1 MRSPE
6 ILLGTLFSLV
16 AAAGPTGAQAPN
28 PVAWVVKTA
37 PHGNVK
43 PGSKF
48 AVSVVGTVQTGW
60 HLYAM
65 EEPDGGPIA
74 TQVGLAEGD
83 PASVLRVSAS
93 KPQTIHDDALQLD
106 TGVYLTTA
114 EFTLS
119 LKAATAPSHDPL
131 HVLVRYQTCNN
142 KVCLP
147 PRTQTIEVPVRIGQ

>member
-1 MRSPE
+1 MRSSE
-6 ILLGTLFSLV
+6 IIFGTLISLV
-16 AAAGPTGAQAPN
+16 AIVNPSGAQAPT
-28 PVAWVVKTA
+28 PVTWAVKTA

-48 AVSVVGTVQTGW
+48 AVSVVGTVQPGW

-65 EEPDGGPIA
+65 EEPEGGPIA

-83 PASVLRVSAS
+83 AASVLRVSAS

-119 LKAATAPSHDPL
+119 LQAAAAPSHDPL